1 MSWFGKVS
9 DALKGFT
16 DHVQTGT
23 KTVRENIL
31 GGFEDARD
39 IGEKS
44 VHDFKEG
51 HFGAAIGEKVLH
63 DAAVLGNV
71 ASLGAAHGI
80 GQKLADSGKLDSIF
94 EKASAELN
102 GSKGGLYTGAMDV
115 LGNVGNAVALGQA
128 GAVTDQDKW
137 PQGREKKIIGNSQGV
152 YKRGEGLGAVMKAA
166 REGVMNVAAEKAAKD
181 TPIAASVAAGV
192 AGATAGLANAAANLA
207 DANKAGRGYE
217 AELQVQSDSAAN
229 EKEAGE

>member
-1 MSWFGKVS
+1 MSWFGKIS

-102 GSKGGLYTGAMDV
+102 GSKGGLRTGAMDV
-115 LGNVGNAVALGQA
+115 LSNVGNAVALGQA
-128 GAVTDQDKW
+128 GAVA
-137 PQGREKKIIGNSQGV
+137 NGV
-152 YKRGEGLGAVMKAA
+152 QAEGIAEDASDSHFADIMKSA
-166 REGVMNVAAEKAAKD
+166 RERVMSAAAAEVAKD

-192 AGATAGLANAAANLA
+192 AGATVGLANAAANLA
-207 DANKAGRGYE
+207 DVNKAGRGYE

>member
-102 GSKGGLYTGAMDV
+102 GSKGG
-115 LGNVGNAVALGQA
+115 ALGTA

-137 PQGREKKIIGNSQGV
+137 PQGREEKIIGNSQGI
-152 YKRGEGLGAVMKAA
+152 YRRGEGLGAVMKAA
-166 REGVMNVAAEKAAKD
+166 REGVMNVAAEKAEKNA
-181 TPIAASVAAGV
+181 PIAASVAAGV

-207 DANKAGRGYE
+207 DVNKAGRGYE

>member
-128 GAVTDQDKW
+128 GAVA
-137 PQGREKKIIGNSQGV
+137 NGV
-152 YKRGEGLGAVMKAA
+152 QAEGVAEDASDSHFADIMKSA
-166 REGVMNVAAEKAAKD
+166 RERVMSAAAAEVAKD

-207 DANKAGRGYE
+207 DVNKAGRGYE